1 MAKFCVLLRNTI
13 TLMYAASA
21 VACSSEPLESDDSS
35 QDELSTAMTSSS
47 DTSDLESVTVV
58 STCTVPTIPTT
69 SEVNLD
75 YNRRYS
81 VANGLAMDIAYPK
94 TPGPHPVVVLVH
106 GGSWY
111 GGTKSLL
118 FNEAM
123 LLAGQ
128 GYVAATIDYR
138 LSNPSKGGFHS
149 PSEQSDVRCAI
160 RYLRANAS
168 VYGADAT
175 RVGLVGNSAGGHL
188 VASVQTEGS
197 ELDDGTCETPGD
209 ASVLATVGYYGIYDL
224 RPGVVIGGALTTQR
238 VDDFLGCARAACP
251 SMAALASPLAHL
263 DDPKADGP
271 FLLTAGTADTIV
283 DYGQST
289 AMLSAAHAAGVKA
302 TLVTIPGE
310 DHNYGIFAT
319 HETLPASCTTLA
331 FLKAYLNP

>member
-1 MAKFCVLLRNTI
+1 MAKFRILIRNTI
-13 TLMYAASA
+13 TLMCAASA
-21 VACSSEPLESDDSS
+21 VACSSAPIESDASLTDA
-35 QDELSTAMTSSS
+35 LTSTS
-47 DTSDLESVTVV
+47 DTSDLESVPVV
-58 STCTVPTIPTT
+58 STCTVPPIPTT

-75 YNRRYS
+75 ANRRYS
-81 VANGLAMDIAYPK
+81 VANGLAMDVAYPK

-111 GGTKSLL
+111 GGTKALL

-138 LSNPSKGGFHS
+138 LSNPAKGGFHS
-149 PSEQSDVRCAI
+149 PNAQSDVRCAI
-160 RYLRANAS
+160 RYLRAHAS

-188 VASVQTEGS
+188 VASAQVEGS
-197 ELDDGTCETPGD
+197 ELDDGTCETLGD

-224 RPGVVIGGALTTQR
+224 RPGVVIGGALTSQR
-238 VDDFLGCARAACP
+238 VDDFLGCARTACP
-251 SMAALASPLAHL
+251 AKAELASPLAHL
-263 DDPKADGP
+263 DDPDADGP
-271 FLLTAGTADTIV
+271 LLLTAGTADTIV
-283 DYGQST
+283 DYTQST
-289 AMLSAAHAAGVKA
+289 AMLSAAHAAGVRA

-310 DHNYGIFAT
+310 DHGYGIFAT
-319 HETLPASCTTLA
+319 RATLPASCTTLA